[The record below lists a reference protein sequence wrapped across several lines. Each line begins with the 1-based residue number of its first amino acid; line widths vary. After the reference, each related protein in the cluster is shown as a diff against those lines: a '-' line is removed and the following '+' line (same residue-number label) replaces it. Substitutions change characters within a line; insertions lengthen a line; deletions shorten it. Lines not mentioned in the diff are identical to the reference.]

1 MNEMEMAEVVD
12 SVEEEAQQNLWEEI
26 EIKSRT
32 PETQVEAL
40 ELIDQH
46 IPHLPLKVCR
56 IVRDLTRVDDLLV
69 RERAE
74 ELLQRC
80 SANYP
85 FLGLT
90 ETLLNDLKEIRE
102 NSIAPILTM
111 QEQVRKMQTFLEQA
125 MIPVGE
131 LPAITAQVE
140 QQIRPMQDAIRQ
152 IKLLQIPLS
161 RFDSSWMEKI
171 PSFTPSRP
179 GSALLLDRM
188 ERMEER
194 MQQLREE
201 LDKVRADTEVNRE
214 DYEGLKRMFQNLE
227 TELDRSYQYH

>member
-1 MNEMEMAEVVD
+1 MATAEGED
-12 SVEEEAQQNLWEEI
+12 SAEEETRQALWEEI

-32 PETQVEAL
+32 PETQYEAL
-40 ELIDQH
+40 ELIDRH

-56 IVRDLTRVDDLLV
+56 IVRDLTGADDLLV
-69 RERAE
+69 RELAGQ
-74 ELLQRC
+74 LLVRC
-80 SANYP
+80 SENYP
-85 FLGLT
+85 FLTLT
-90 ETLLNDLKEIRE
+90 ETLLNDLREIRE

-131 LPAITAQVE
+131 LPAITASVE

-161 RFDSSWMEKI
+161 KFDSSWMEKI
-171 PSFTPSRP
+171 PSFTPTRS
-179 GSALLLDRM
+179 GSTLLLDRM

-194 MQQLREE
+194 MERVLEE
-201 LDKVRADTEVNRE
+201 LDRVKAEAEVNRGE
-214 DYEGLKRMFQNLE
+214 YEGLKRMFENLE
-227 TELDRSYQYH
+227 AELDRSYQYH